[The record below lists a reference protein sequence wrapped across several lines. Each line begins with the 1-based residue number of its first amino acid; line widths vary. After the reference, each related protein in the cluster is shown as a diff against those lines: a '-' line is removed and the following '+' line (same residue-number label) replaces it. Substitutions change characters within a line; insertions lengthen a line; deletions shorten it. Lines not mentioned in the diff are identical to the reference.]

1 MASISDLKQKKTL
14 FTMCSCMGE
23 LLVIEYDE
31 EFDIADLSIYQQRN
45 SFLHIQ
51 SFWQKMRYCW
61 QILWNSKP
69 YTDQMQLSKE
79 QLIELKQFI
88 ESL

>member
-1 MASISDLKQKKTL
+1 MSSLTDLKEKKTL

-31 EFDIADLSIYQQRN
+31 EFDVADLSVYQHRN

-51 SFWQKMRYCW
+51 SFWQKLRYCW
-61 QILWNSKP
+61 QILWHSKP

-79 QLIELKQFI
+79 QLVELKKFI